1 VFRPTCHDS
10 SPGPPDGPEL
20 TRRELLEAGAA
31 ASAVAALPDGAQAQ
45 QRPNLIL
52 IVLDTVR
59 ADYVSA
65 YGGRARTP
73 HIDSLARRG
82 IRFANAYPEAMATVP
97 ARRSIMLGRRVFPFR
112 GWRRG
117 ADGMPGWEVPG
128 WQGIDDMS
136 ETFTN
141 TLRRAGYWTAY
152 VTDNPHIAHARA
164 FRNLR
169 RSFDRYLRIA
179 GQAGHAPR
187 PAHVSD
193 AELRR
198 WLPPDLYRD
207 RDLRVRVRNYLSHGH
222 YWRDERRSFAARV
235 FGAASQVLEE
245 ATAQPKP
252 FALVIDAFEP
262 HEPWTPPRRY
272 IDMYGRR
279 RGAEPGTLPYEPVR
293 AWLRDRRRIQ
303 RMRDVY
309 AAEVTLTDRWLG
321 TFLRRLRELGLAGNT
336 AIALVSDHGLLIGE
350 HGWTGKTAFALHPE
364 LIHVPFVLVDPHGR
378 AAGRTSSFFAS
389 THDIGPT
396 LLSLAGVRPPR
407 GMDGFDL
414 TPLFEGR
421 RPGSRELAWGGY
433 GNWFFARTD
442 RWALTGDNRL
452 RRRRLYDLRRDPRER
467 RDVSRR
473 HSRVVRGL
481 TRAYVE
487 QAGRRLPFYG

>member
-1 VFRPTCHDS
+1 MDEVAQ
-10 SPGPPDGPEL
+10 L

-31 ASAVAALPDGAQAQ
+31 ASAAAALPHPAQAQ
-45 QRPNLIL
+45 AQGRPNLVL

-59 ADYVSA
+59 ADHVGA

-73 HIDSLARRG
+73 NIDALARRG
-82 IRFANAYPEAMATVP
+82 IRFAKAYPEAMATVP

-112 GWRRG
+112 RWHRG

-128 WQGIDDMS
+128 WQGIDDMD

-141 TLRRAGYWTAY
+141 ALRKAGYWTAY

-169 RSFDRYLRIA
+169 RSFDRYQRIA

-187 PAHVSD
+187 PARVSE

-207 RDLRVRVRNYLSHGH
+207 RQLRVRVRNYLSHGH
-222 YWRDERRSFAARV
+222 YWRDERRSFAAKV
-235 FGAASQVLEE
+235 FGAAAQVLEE
-245 ATAQPKP
+245 GALHQP

-279 RGAEPGTLPYEPVR
+279 RGAEPGSLAYAPVR
-293 AWLRDRRRIQ
+293 SWLRDRRLIG

-321 TFLRRLRELGLAGNT
+321 TFLRRLGELGLTEST
-336 AIALVSDHGLLIGE
+336 AIALISDHGLLIGE
-350 HGWTGKTAFALHPE
+350 YGWTGKTAYALHPE
-364 LIHVPFVLVDPHGR
+364 LIHVPFLLVDPRRR

-396 LLSLAGVRPPR
+396 FLSLAGVRPPS
-407 GMDGFDL
+407 GMNGVDL
-414 TPLFEGR
+414 TPLFEGQ
-421 RPGSRELAWGGY
+421 RPGRRELAWGGY
-433 GNWFFARTD
+433 GNWFYARTD

-452 RRRRLYDLRRDPRER
+452 ARRRLYDLRRDPRER
-467 RDVSRR
+467 RNVARR
-473 HSRVVRGL
+473 HPRMLRGL
-481 TRAYVE
+481 TRAYAA
-487 QAGRRLPFYG
+487 QAGRNLPFYD